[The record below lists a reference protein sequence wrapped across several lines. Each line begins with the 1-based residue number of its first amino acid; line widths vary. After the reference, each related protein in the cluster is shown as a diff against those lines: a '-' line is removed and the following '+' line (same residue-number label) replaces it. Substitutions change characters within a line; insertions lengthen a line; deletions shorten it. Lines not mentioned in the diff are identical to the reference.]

1 MPNDICRADFVVR
14 EDYRVLARCEVEI
27 EVPEGHPNIALF
39 YQKTAGA
46 AVRWSEEVLA
56 KKVKNE
62 YALLPDVWAKA
73 RFLPYRFSLRGKIVF
88 EDPEIFVMV
97 CRSVFS
103 RGSERQARRSA
114 QVWNKRE
121 GTILPNRL
129 VLRRFG
135 GKKTAKPKGFRVEGC
150 YPVGGEMVFFRNPT
164 AKNVSAEKKIKIISQ

>member
-1 MPNDICRADFVVR
+1 MQTEIFRTAAVVR
-14 EDYRVLARCEVEI
+14 GDYRVLARCEVEI
-27 EVPEGHPNIALF
+27 EVPEGHANFALF
-39 YQKTAGA
+39 YQKTAEA
-46 AVRWSEEVLA
+46 AVRWCREVLGERI
-56 KKVKNE
+56 KKE

-164 AKNVSAEKKIKIISQ
+164 AKTVSAEKKIKIISQ

>member
-1 MPNDICRADFVVR
+1 MQTEIFRTAAVVR
-14 EDYRVLARCEVEI
+14 GDYRVLARCEVEI
-27 EVPEGHPNIALF
+27 EVPEGHSNFALF
-39 YQKTAGA
+39 YQKTAEA
-46 AVRWSEEVLA
+46 AVRWCREVLGERV
-56 KKVKNE
+56 KKE

-88 EDPEIFVMV
+88 EDPEIFVIV

-150 YPVGGEMVFFRNPT
+150 YPVGGEMVLFRNPT